1 MSNDRDLVEGE
12 ALWNMART
20 AGWELL
26 EKYIQ
31 DQIRV
36 RQKELEDKD
45 FTDLAQAARLQ
56 GEIRGLRKPLNFL
69 QDRERR
75 RRDALQGKEG

>member
-1 MSNDRDLVEGE
+1 MSSDKDLQEGE

-20 AGWELL
+20 TGWELL
-26 EKYIQ
+26 EKYLQ
-31 DQIRV
+31 DQIGAK
-36 RQKELEDKD
+36 QKELENTD

-75 RRDALQGKEG
+75 RRGALQKEE